1 MKHPLA
7 LIVALLAATA
17 VPAVAQDL
25 TLSGES
31 SAPPTS
37 AETDIKAG
45 APLDAQITGDN
56 TYKSLTDAISANES
70 VDLSAVTDE
79 SQVKIVLVSTLE
91 GDPAVEGELLDEALS
106 AQASALTALRTD
118 VTANLVIA
126 GKLEA
131 EGYTVDDVIAVRTDA
146 SGSTL
151 VYVDDRS

>member
-37 AETDIKAG
+37 AETDINAG

-70 VDLSAVTDE
+70 VDRPRRARSRPCA
-79 SQVKIVLVSTLE
+79 
-91 GDPAVEGELLDEALS
+91 
-106 AQASALTALRTD
+106 RTSR
-118 VTANLVIA
+118 
-126 GKLEA
+126 
-131 EGYTVDDVIAVRTDA
+131 RT
-146 SGSTL
+146 S
-151 VYVDDRS
+151 